1 MAVYSWDRE
10 TINGI
15 ARRLEAEMHNLE
27 TQKTKLMQNKEQA
40 AGIYQGEAAAEFQAT
55 LEADLANMDLVREMV
70 RQQANK
76 LRRIAEIHYKNCEDE
91 LSQRVR
97 ALAGEIR

>member
-1 MAVYSWDRE
+1 MGVYTWDRE

-15 ARRLEAEMHNLE
+15 ARRLETEMRNLE
-27 TQKTKLMQNKEQA
+27 AQKTKLLQNKEQA
-40 AGIYQGEAAAEFQAT
+40 AGIYEGQAAEEFQAS
-55 LEADLANMDLVREMV
+55 LEADLANMDLVREMI

-76 LRRIAEIHYKNCEDE
+76 LRRIAETHYKNCEDE
-91 LSQRVR
+91 LSQWVR

>member
-15 ARRLEAEMHNLE
+15 ARRLEAERDNLE
-27 TQKTKLMQNKEQA
+27 TQRKKLMQNKEQA
-40 AGIYQGEAAAEFQAT
+40 AGVYQGEAATEFQAA
-55 LEADLANMDLVREMV
+55 LEADLANIDLVREMI

-76 LRRIAEIHYKNCEDE
+76 LRRIAETHYKNCENE

-97 ALAGEIR
+97 TLAGEIR